1 VERKNILMKKKIALI
16 TGGSGQDGSYLAE
29 LLLNKNYRVVIADRR
44 SSRSDNWRHK
54 FLSIEDKVIYE
65 DFDLL
70 DNESISRIFKKYVFN
85 EVYNLAAQ
93 SFVQSSFS
101 APLYTSDVTA
111 MGCLR
116 ILEIIRNLNYKV
128 KFYQASSSEMIGNSH
143 SKNYNENSYFS
154 PQSPYAIA
162 KVFAHHI
169 TQNYRNSYNIFACC
183 GILFNHESPLRG
195 EEFVTRKIIKGLVN
209 IKYGIQKI
217 LKLGN
222 IYTKRDWGYAKD
234 YMEAAWLMMQQKVP
248 QDYVV
253 ATGKSYSTKDFINR
267 SCNYLGLKIK
277 WIGNGIDEK
286 AINLKNK
293 STIIKI
299 DKNFFRKTEVFALK
313 GDTRKAKKILK
324 WTSKTNLGQL
334 IKIMIDAELKKIE
347 TY

>member
-1 VERKNILMKKKIALI
+1 
-16 TGGSGQDGSYLAE
+16 
-29 LLLNKNYRVVIADRR
+29 
-44 SSRSDNWRHK
+44 
-54 FLSIEDKVIYE
+54 
-65 DFDLL
+65 
-70 DNESISRIFKKYVFN
+70 
-85 EVYNLAAQ
+85 
-93 SFVQSSFS
+93 
-101 APLYTSDVTA
+101 

>member
-1 VERKNILMKKKIALI
+1 MKKKIALI
-16 TGGSGQDGSYLAE
+16 TGGSGQDGSYLAK

-70 DNESISRIFKKYVFN
+70 DNESISRIFKKYIFN

-128 KFYQASSSEMIGNSH
+128 KFYQASSSEMIGNSI
-143 SKNYNENSYFS
+143 SKSHNENSYFS

-209 IKYGIQKI
+209 VKYGKQKI

-222 IYTKRDWGYAKD
+222 IYSKRDWGHAKD
-234 YMEAAWLMMQQKVP
+234 YVVAMWKMLQQKKP
-248 QDYVV
+248 NDYVV
-253 ATGKSYSTKDFINR
+253 ATGKSYSIKYFVNLAAKELGMKIVWKGKGINEKGYVGNKMIIAIDR
-267 SCNYLGLKIK
+267 KYFRPTEVHSLLGDPKK
-277 WIGNGIDEK
+277 
-286 AINLKNK
+286 
-293 STIIKI
+293 IIKEL
-299 DKNFFRKTEVFALK
+299 RWKTSYNIISLVKE
-313 GDTRKAKKILK
+313 
-324 WTSKTNLGQL
+324 
-334 IKIMIDAELKKIE
+334 MINKEIE
-347 TY
+347 AQ

>member
-1 VERKNILMKKKIALI
+1 MERKNTLMKKKIALI

-29 LLLNKNYRVVIADRR
+29 LLLNKNYRVVTADRR

-93 SFVQSSFS
+93 SFVHSSFS
-101 APLYTSDVTA
+101 TPLYTSDVTA

-128 KFYQASSSEMIGNSH
+128 KFYQASSSEMIGNSI
-143 SKNYNENSYFS
+143 SKSYNENSYFS

-162 KVFAHHI
+162 KVFAHQI

-209 IKYGIQKI
+209 VKYGKQKI

-222 IYTKRDWGYAKD
+222 IYSKRDWGHAKD
-234 YMEAAWLMMQQKVP
+234 YVVAMWKMLQQKKP
-248 QDYVV
+248 KDYVV
-253 ATGKSYSTKDFINR
+253 ATGKSYSIKYFVNLAAKELGMKIVWKGKGINEKG
-267 SCNYLGLKIK
+267 YA
-277 WIGNGIDEK
+277 GNKMIIAIDRK
-286 AINLKNK
+286 Y
-293 STIIKI
+293 
-299 DKNFFRKTEVFALK
+299 FRPTEVHSLL
-313 GDTRKAKKILK
+313 GDPKKV
-324 WTSKTNLGQL
+324 
-334 IKIMIDAELKKIE
+334 IKELRWKPNYNIISLVKEMINKEMEAQ
-347 TY
+347 

>member
-1 VERKNILMKKKIALI
+1 MEKKNILMKKKIALI
-16 TGGSGQDGSYLAE
+16 TGGSGQDGSYLAK
-29 LLLNKNYRVVIADRR
+29 LLLSKNYRVVIADRR

-54 FLSIEDKVIYE
+54 FLSIHEKVIYE

-70 DNESISRIFKKYVFN
+70 DNESISRIFKKYIFN
-85 EVYNLAAQ
+85 EVYNLASQ
-93 SFVQSSFS
+93 SFVQSSFNT
-101 APLYTSDVTA
+101 PLYTSDVTA
-111 MGCLR
+111 IGCLR

-128 KFYQASSSEMIGNSH
+128 KFYQASSSEMIGNSV
-143 SKNYNENSYFS
+143 SKSYNENSYFS

-209 IKYGIQKI
+209 IKYGKQKI

-234 YMEAAWLMMQQKVP
+234 YMQAAWLMLQQKAP
-248 QDYVV
+248 QDYVI
-253 ATGKSYSTKDFINR
+253 ATGKCYSIKDFINR
-267 SCNYLGLKIK
+267 CCNYLDLKIK
-277 WIGNGIDEK
+277 WIGKGFDEK
-286 AINLKNK
+286 AINLRNK

-299 DKNFFRKTEVFALK
+299 DKIFFRKTEVFMLK
-313 GDTRKAKKILK
+313 GDSKKAKKILK
-324 WTSKTNLGQL
+324 WASSTNLNQL
-334 IKIMIDAELKKIE
+334 IKIMVDAELKNIK
-347 TY
+347 

>member
-1 VERKNILMKKKIALI
+1 MKKKVALI

-70 DNESISRIFKKYVFN
+70 DNESISRIFKKYIFD

-101 APLYTSDVTA
+101 TPLYTSDVTA

-143 SKNYNENSYFS
+143 SKNYNENCHFS

-169 TQNYRNSYNIFACC
+169 TQNYRNSFNIFACC
-183 GILFNHESPLRG
+183 GILFNHESPLRA
-195 EEFVTRKIIKGLVN
+195 EEFVTRKIIKSLVN
-209 IKYGIQKI
+209 IKCGKQKI

-222 IYTKRDWGYAKD
+222 IYSKRDWGHAKD
-234 YMEAAWLMMQQKVP
+234 YVVAMWKMLQQKKP
-248 QDYVV
+248 KDYVV
-253 ATGKSYSTKDFINR
+253 ATGKSYSIKYFINLAAKE
-267 SCNYLGLKIK
+267 LGMKIVWK
-277 WIGNGIDEK
+277 GKGINEKGYAGNKIIIAIDRK
-286 AINLKNK
+286 Y
-293 STIIKI
+293 
-299 DKNFFRKTEVFALK
+299 FRPTEVHSLL
-313 GDTRKAKKILK
+313 GDPKKVIKELRWKTSYNIISLVKEMINKEIEAQYKIL
-324 WTSKTNLGQL
+324 
-334 IKIMIDAELKKIE
+334 
-347 TY
+347 